1 MSDHLGSHLPRLPR
15 LPRPPTHTAHTPDT
29 HPRQPTHPS
38 HAGFPRTPHIHTT
51 HTHASPNPRQQR
63 APCCHGRYA
72 CERPHG
78 LASCQMG
85 ASWNHAARMDPV
97 QMLAGLLSGATSTRT
112 TQTHAP
118 MHPCTHTHAHAPH
131 AHPPPRH
138 TPTPLHTPTPP
149 LAPKAKLSDGR
160 AWRFPVRLPTTFRGS
175 ESISAAH
182 PSPEIP
188 SPPAGYGPRA
198 KGTGTRLGCATQ
210 PRQPRRNRPHPHPLY
225 PWQGHARAKR
235 EERKREERKR
245 APPPRSRVRR
255 QSRSRWRS
263 RSRWAHVA
271 GSLPCALSQFSPAP
285 CSALHPSRQ
294 PATSSWQPAARSP
307 HTSPREPTRDHAS
320 PHEITRDHTRSHEI
334 TRDHTSPAHHEPA
347 LGRESCFGFPFNTSP
362 TAATR
367 GLRMTDH
374 PYLSAPPRPALA
386 CTHAR

>member
-225 PWQGHARAKR
+225 PWQGHARAGAR
-235 EERKREERKR
+235 R
-245 APPPRSRVRR
+245 AGARR
-255 QSRSRWRS
+255 
-263 RSRWAHVA
+263 A
-271 GSLPCALSQFSPAP
+271 GARRAGARAAP
-285 CSALHPSRQ
+285 
-294 PATSSWQPAARSP
+294 
-307 HTSPREPTRDHAS
+307 
-320 PHEITRDHTRSHEI
+320 
-334 TRDHTSPAHHEPA
+334 
-347 LGRESCFGFPFNTSP
+347 
-362 TAATR
+362 
-367 GLRMTDH
+367 
-374 PYLSAPPRPALA
+374 
-386 CTHAR
+386 